1 MRLTTKPI
9 VHGLALG
16 FGGLA
21 ILSAHAQQPQSLERV
36 EITGSSIKRI
46 EGETALPVQVIN
58 REEIQR
64 TGATNVEQLIQTI
77 SAAAS
82 SQAIVSATASG
93 ATTLG
98 LSSVSLRGLSS
109 LRTLILINGKR
120 LAPYGYGF
128 TNDSVS
134 VDVNAIPISAIDRV
148 EILKDG
154 ASAIYG
160 SDAIAGVVNF
170 ILRRDYQGVEVSAEY
185 GQPKDSAG
193 STTRFSG
200 VYGMGDLNKD
210 RYNLMVTVNYQKE
223 KALFGADR
231 DFARSG
237 INVEN
242 LNDTTSGNTFPANI
256 VAADG
261 SFGTRNPSFPT
272 CPGPYAIRSPVFD
285 LIGSQ
290 GCRFDPSPLV
300 GLLPETEK
308 MSIFAAGKFRITQ
321 DAEAYAEF
329 SFARNEQTTKIQPTP
344 ISDQFALPPN
354 NALFNVAPYN
364 GFSTIVLKPSSPH
377 YPTAFVQQQ
386 TGGATPDLLV
396 RWRAAALGDRSLTD
410 TSEAPRLNLGIKGLG
425 LGWDYDAGLLY
436 SESKVT
442 EHTNQGYVIQ
452 TQVLPILNSGQV
464 NFFGPNTPDVQA
476 QLDATQF
483 RGDALKTKTSL
494 SSVYGKGSREL
505 MQLAGGP
512 MAVAVGG
519 EYRKEKYK
527 LDPALE
533 ILTGD
538 LTGYGGN
545 FLPVDVSRDVKAVFA
560 ELNVPI
566 VRNVEANFAVRY
578 DDYEGV
584 GSKTTPKFSLRWQP
598 VRQALLRAAVGKGFR
613 APSLLD
619 LFAPQ
624 TTGVTPPGLS
634 DPLRCPTTG
643 DGIKDCSTQF
653 PNLNGGNT
661 ALKPEES
668 TNMTLGVVLEP
679 TPNISASVD
688 YFKIKLKETITNG
701 VIAATILSDLD
712 KYGSL
717 VTRGPVDPAFPNLP
731 GPITQIDQT
740 NINLGRTDLSGVDL
754 DLRWRIPA
762 AEWGRFAIGLTG
774 TYFTKYDTQNPD
786 GSFTGQVDQVD
797 TNTGGVI
804 PRWKHY
810 LSVNWNRGPWSV
822 TAAQNYQG
830 SYHDIDGTFVDR
842 SDPDFTIPPR
852 DVKAYV
858 TYDLQASYIG
868 IKNLT
873 ITGGVRNIF
882 DEDPPYSNAGGQ
894 VYFQGGYDPGYSDP
908 RGRFFYAK
916 ATYKFY

>member
-1 MRLTTKPI
+1 MFKRTKI
-9 VHGLALG
+9 STAAVLALAG
-16 FGGLA
+16 FGVIA
-21 ILSAHAQQPQSLERV
+21 AAPAKAQDTQRI

-46 EGETALPVQVIN
+46 EGETALPVQIIN

-77 SAAAS
+77 SAATS
-82 SQAIVSATASG
+82 TQNIVSATAAGS
-93 ATTLG
+93 TTLG
-98 LSSVSLRGLSS
+98 LSGISLRGLSS
-109 LRTLILINGKR
+109 LRTLVLINGKR

-154 ASAIYG
+154 ASAVYG

-170 ILRRDYQGVEVSAEY
+170 IMRRDFQGAEVSAEY
-185 GQPKDSAG
+185 GQPEKNAG

-200 VYGMGDLNKD
+200 VFGTGDLNRD

-223 KALFGADR
+223 KALFGRDR
-231 DFARSG
+231 GFANSG
-237 INVEN
+237 INLQY

-256 VAADG
+256 AAADG
-261 SFGTRNPSFPT
+261 SFGTRNPAFPG
-272 CPGPYAIRSPVFD
+272 CPGPYAVHSPVYD

-300 GLLPETEK
+300 TLLPETEK
-308 MSIFAAGKFRITQ
+308 TSIFAAGKFRITQ
-321 DAEAYAEF
+321 DAEAYAEL
-329 SFARNEQTTKIQPTP
+329 SFARNQQTTVIQPTP

-364 GFSTIVLKPSSPH
+364 GASTILLQPSSPY

-396 RWRAAALGDRSLTD
+396 RWRAAALGNRSFTD
-410 TSEAPRLNLGIKGLG
+410 TSEAPRMNFGVKGVAAN
-425 LGWDYDAGLLY
+425 WDYDAGFLY

-442 EHTNQGYVIQ
+442 EHTNDGYVIQ
-452 TQVLPILNSGQV
+452 TQVLPLLNSGQV
-464 NFFGPNTPDVQA
+464 NFFGPNTPAVQA

-494 SSVYGKGSREL
+494 TSVYGKGSRDLMEL
-505 MQLAGGP
+505 GGGP
-512 MAVAVGG
+512 LAVAVGG
-519 EYRKEKYK
+519 EIRKEKYK
-527 LDPALE
+527 LDPSTE
-533 ILTGD
+533 ILSGD

-545 FLPVDVSRDVKAVFA
+545 FLPVDVSRTVKAVFA
-560 ELNVPI
+560 ELNAPI
-566 VRNVEANFAVRY
+566 VRSVEANLAVRY
-578 DDYEGV
+578 DNYEGV
-584 GSKTTPKFSLRWQP
+584 GSKTTPKVSLRWQP
-598 VRQALLRAAVGKGFR
+598 MQQVLLRAAVGKGFR

-619 LFAPQ
+619 LYAPQ

-653 PNLNGGNT
+653 PNLNGGNPN
-661 ALKPEES
+661 LKPEQS
-668 TNMTLGVVLEP
+668 TNTTLGIVLEP
-679 TPNISASVD
+679 TANFSASVD
-688 YFKIKLKETITNG
+688 YFDIKLKETITNG
-701 VIAATILSDLD
+701 VIADTILSDLA
-712 KYGSL
+712 KYGYL

-731 GPITQIDQT
+731 GPITQIAQT
-740 NINLGRTDLSGVDL
+740 NVNLGSTNLSGVDL
-754 DLRWRIPA
+754 DLHWRIPA
-762 AEWGRFAIGLTG
+762 AEWGKFTVGLTG
-774 TYFTKYDTQNPD
+774 TYFTKYDSENPD
-786 GSFTGQVDQVD
+786 GTFTGQVGQVD

-810 LSVNWNRGPWSV
+810 LSVNWNRGPWSI
-822 TAAQNYQG
+822 TAAQNYQRG
-830 SYHDIDGTFVDR
+830 YHDIDGTFVDR
-842 SDPDFTIPPR
+842 TDPAFTIPPHN
-852 DVKAYV
+852 VKAYV
-858 TYDLQASYIG
+858 TYDLQASYLG

-873 ITGGVRNIF
+873 ITGGIRNIF
-882 DEDPPYSNAGGQ
+882 DQDPPYTNAGGQ

-916 ATYKFY
+916 ATYKFF